1 MRRSRGAYAPQDFE
15 DLRSSGMSSVTV
27 CPHCGAILGQDF
39 GCEDMEDYGGGVC
52 PLCLTYLITFQA
64 DQSQAVRRW

>member
-1 MRRSRGAYAPQDFE
+1 
-15 DLRSSGMSSVTV
+15 MSSVTV

-39 GCEDMEDYGGGVC
+39 GREDMEDYGGGVC